1 MYRMIEENF
10 LKWKKQENHKP
21 LLISGSRQVGK
32 TYSILNFAKKHYLS
46 YVYINFERDDDI
58 RAFFEQTSKPEEIM
72 MNLQVFFPEADW
84 KAKEILVIL
93 DEIQACPQALT
104 SIKFLG
110 TETPYDY
117 ILSGSLLGV
126 AVNRTSS
133 YPVGY
138 VESMEMQPMGFME
151 FLYAVGLKAEHIS
164 YLKECYTEKRRV
176 NEGIH
181 KEYMKHFRNYII
193 TGGMPEAV
201 KTFVETGDFV
211 KTRNIQQ
218 QIVEGYY
225 RDMAKYADASEKI
238 RTHECFRSIPLQLA
252 KENKK
257 FQYKLVRKGGQAA
270 HFENSLQWL
279 KDSGTISFCYR
290 LQCID
295 VPMEAYKESSVY
307 KIYMSDTGLL
317 LSQFKETVMQDILKN
332 ELGVYKGAIYE
343 NIVAQMLTF
352 NKYSLHYFEP
362 SSHSEIDF
370 IIEQDCGIVPI
381 EVKSSMN
388 TRARSLKAYIDK
400 YEPKRALRFSIRN
413 LNISERIEDYP
424 LYMLMFGI

>member
-84 KAKEILVIL
+84 KTKEILVIL

-104 SIKFLG
+104 SIKFLS

-151 FLYAVGLKAEHIS
+151 FLYAVGLKS
-164 YLKECYTEKRRV
+164 
-176 NEGIH
+176 
-181 KEYMKHFRNYII
+181 
-193 TGGMPEAV
+193 
-201 KTFVETGDFV
+201 
-211 KTRNIQQ
+211 
-218 QIVEGYY
+218 
-225 RDMAKYADASEKI
+225 
-238 RTHECFRSIPLQLA
+238 
-252 KENKK
+252 
-257 FQYKLVRKGGQAA
+257 
-270 HFENSLQWL
+270 
-279 KDSGTISFCYR
+279 
-290 LQCID
+290 
-295 VPMEAYKESSVY
+295 
-307 KIYMSDTGLL
+307 
-317 LSQFKETVMQDILKN
+317 
-332 ELGVYKGAIYE
+332 
-343 NIVAQMLTF
+343 
-352 NKYSLHYFEP
+352 
-362 SSHSEIDF
+362 
-370 IIEQDCGIVPI
+370 
-381 EVKSSMN
+381 
-388 TRARSLKAYIDK
+388 
-400 YEPKRALRFSIRN
+400 
-413 LNISERIEDYP
+413 
-424 LYMLMFGI
+424 

>member
-104 SIKFLG
+104 SIKFLS

-238 RTHECFRSIPLQLA
+238 RTHE
-252 KENKK
+252 
-257 FQYKLVRKGGQAA
+257 
-270 HFENSLQWL
+270 
-279 KDSGTISFCYR
+279 
-290 LQCID
+290 
-295 VPMEAYKESSVY
+295 
-307 KIYMSDTGLL
+307 
-317 LSQFKETVMQDILKN
+317 
-332 ELGVYKGAIYE
+332 
-343 NIVAQMLTF
+343 
-352 NKYSLHYFEP
+352 
-362 SSHSEIDF
+362 
-370 IIEQDCGIVPI
+370 
-381 EVKSSMN
+381 
-388 TRARSLKAYIDK
+388 
-400 YEPKRALRFSIRN
+400 
-413 LNISERIEDYP
+413 
-424 LYMLMFGI
+424 